1 MRLIA
6 WRRLRHR
13 YDGQSRKGRRHAE
26 HLRISTQRPPRLGK
40 QEPHRRQE
48 KRGISRQE
56 CVWQDIRKSAPWR
69 ELRQINAQRRSFSI
83 DRVNER

>member
-26 HLRISTQRPPRLGK
+26 HLRISTQRPARLDE

-56 CVWQDIRKSAPWR
+56 CVWQDIRKVRHGENFDRSA
-69 ELRQINAQRRSFSI
+69 RSAEVSL
-83 DRVNER
+83 